1 MFWEEITKLVTQTS
15 WIVFGL
21 LGLGI
26 VLCLIEAVIPS
37 YGFVGISGLVS
48 LVAGIVLH
56 AFLSGSVLQV
66 VIMLAIVLLILI
78 LIILLFIRSAKYGI
92 LGKSALVENHTAL
105 PINYSDQL
113 NNVNVSL
120 IGQVGVVV
128 TDCRPVGKMQFGD
141 EILDVLSRDD
151 FLYVGEKAKVI
162 DVVGNNVYVEKI
174 VKGVLK

>member
-1 MFWEEITKLVTQTS
+1 MFWSEITKLVTQTS

-37 YGFVGISGLVS
+37 YGAVGISGLLC
-48 LVAGIVLH
+48 LVAGIVVH
-56 AFLSGSVLQV
+56 AILSGSVLQV
-66 VIMLAIVLLILI
+66 VIMLAIVILVLI

-105 PINYSDQL
+105 PTNYCDDSNNINISM
-113 NNVNVSL
+113 

-128 TDCRPVGKMQFGD
+128 TECRPIGKMQFGD
-141 EILDVLSRDD
+141 EIVDVLSRDD
-151 FLYVGEKAKVI
+151 FLSVGEKAKVV
-162 DVVGNNVYVEKI
+162 DVVGNNIYVEKLI
-174 VKGVLK
+174 KGVLK

>member
-1 MFWEEITKLVTQTS
+1 MFWEEVTKLVTQTS

-37 YGFVGISGLVS
+37 YGFVGISGLIS

-78 LIILLFIRSAKYGI
+78 LIILVVFLQTYAHD
-92 LGKSALVENHTAL
+92 LGKLQPL
-105 PINYSDQL
+105 L
-113 NNVNVSL
+113 
-120 IGQVGVVV
+120 
-128 TDCRPVGKMQFGD
+128 F
-141 EILDVLSRDD
+141 
-151 FLYVGEKAKVI
+151 
-162 DVVGNNVYVEKI
+162 
-174 VKGVLK
+174 